1 MFTVNQL
8 IELLEEYREAGQ
20 GDRPVHIAIQ
30 PRYPLALR
38 LRGVADG
45 TDAVEDPTDEA
56 EVSESVVARRFGL
69 PPRGCG
75 LRAGGSVGSC
85 EAMMS
90 WPVEVHSAAAL
101 REIADA
107 VWDVWTEDVDDDVA
121 AMAREAARVLRRLA
135 ERVERG

>member
-1 MFTVNQL
+1 
-8 IELLEEYREAGQ
+8 
-20 GDRPVHIAIQ
+20 
-30 PRYPLALR
+30 
-38 LRGVADG
+38 
-45 TDAVEDPTDEA
+45 
-56 EVSESVVARRFGL
+56 
-69 PPRGCG
+69 
-75 LRAGGSVGSC
+75 
-85 EAMMS
+85 MS